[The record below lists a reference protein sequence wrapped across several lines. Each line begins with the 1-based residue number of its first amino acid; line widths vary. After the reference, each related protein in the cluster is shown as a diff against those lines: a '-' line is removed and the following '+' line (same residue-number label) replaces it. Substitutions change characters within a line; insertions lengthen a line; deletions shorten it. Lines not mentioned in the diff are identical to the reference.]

1 MRAPPF
7 CPNPECELHN
17 YDAAIDAGTFWI
29 LRGTYTTLVS
39 GVVQRFR
46 CSRCGKGFSERT
58 CSIDYYA
65 KKILDYRE
73 ILRATTA
80 SESCSSIARHL
91 GCSSSC
97 IMNRQDR
104 LGRNGLA
111 LQARLLSGF
120 VLSEDLCA
128 DGFESFDRSQFFP
141 NAINIL
147 VGARSQ
153 FLFGATHATLRRKGR
168 MKAAQRRKRDA
179 YDVAFTPPKGGLTR
193 SFSRLLETID
203 PIWDRTCLPALVLRT
218 DEHPVYPRAIRM
230 VPSLRLEADR
240 HVFVHDVYSSKLP
253 RTLGNPLFPVNY
265 YDRELRKDIAS
276 FRREST
282 CFTRNVSNG
291 LLRFTHHLVWHNY
304 MKPHRIVS
312 CSRQPET
319 HACVAG
325 IVASKIVIEMER
337 LFCDR
342 AFLSHQRLSDD
353 SVRTWLKEHRTPLKV
368 KPDYCQAFVR
378 QGQLQG
384 SRNY

>member
-7 CPNPECELHN
+7 CPNPECELHS
-17 YDAAIDAGTFWI
+17 YDAAIAAGPFWS

-46 CSRCGKGFSERT
+46 CAQCGKGFSERT
-58 CSIDYYA
+58 CSIDYYT
-65 KKILDYRE
+65 KKVLDYRE

-91 GCSSSC
+91 GCSSNSVL
-97 IMNRQDR
+97 NRQDR

-120 VLSEDLCA
+120 ILSEDLCA

-147 VGARSQ
+147 VGAKSQ

-168 MKAAQRRKRDA
+168 MTLSQRRKRDA
-179 YDVAFTPPKGGLTR
+179 FDVVFTPPKGGLTR
-193 SFSRLLETID
+193 SFSRLLGTID
-203 PIWDRTCLPALVLRT
+203 PIWDRTRLTALTLHT

-230 VPSLRLEADR
+230 VPSLRVESDR
-240 HVFVHDVYSSKLP
+240 HAFVHDISSSKLP
-253 RTLGNPLFPVNY
+253 RTLHNPLFPINY

-291 LLRFTHHLVWHNY
+291 LLRLTHHLVWHNY
-304 MKPHRIVS
+304 MKPHRITS
-312 CSRQPET
+312 SSLKPET
-319 HACVAG
+319 HARVAG
-325 IVASKIVIEMER
+325 IEGSRIATEMGR
-337 LFCDR
+337 LFYDR

-353 SVRTWLKEHRTPLKV
+353 SVRTWLKEHRTPLKL

-384 SRNY
+384 SRN